1 MSLTVAPTDGYDSL
15 VSLADA
21 EAYMAKMGHAWAG
34 ADELKEQYLRR
45 ATQYLLTDYA
55 IKPEYLDPVHSNVA
69 SACCEAALRASTGR
83 LFEDVAAQHVT
94 AVKVGPIER
103 EMSAPANGGQRRF
116 AVIDALLRGLT
127 AGGAGQIRL
136 VRA

>member
-1 MSLTVAPTDGYDSL
+1 MSLVLAPTEDFDSL

-21 EAYMAKMGHAWAG
+21 SAYMAKMGHAWAG
-34 ADELKEQYLRR
+34 DDSVKEVNLRQ
-45 ATQYLLTDYA
+45 ATQYILSSYSVR
-55 IKPEYLDPVHSNVA
+55 PEFLDPVRANVA
-69 SACCEAALRASTGR
+69 AACCEAALRASSGR

-94 AVKVGPIER
+94 SVKVGPIER

-116 AVIDALLRGLT
+116 AVIDALMRGMT
-127 AGGAGQIRL
+127 QGAGMVRL

>member
-1 MSLTVAPTDGYDSL
+1 MALIVAPDEGYDSL

-21 EAYMAKMGHAWAG
+21 EAYMTKMGYTWAG
-34 ADELKEQYLRR
+34 TDAQKDSFLRR
-45 ATQYLLTDYA
+45 ATQYILGEYSVRA
-55 IKPEYLDPVHSNVA
+55 EYLGPVHANVA
-69 SACCEAALRASTGR
+69 AACCEAALRASTGG

-94 AVKVGPIER
+94 RVKIDVIER
-103 EMSAPANGGQRRF
+103 EMSAPANGGQKRF

-127 AGGAGQIRL
+127 GAGAQVWL